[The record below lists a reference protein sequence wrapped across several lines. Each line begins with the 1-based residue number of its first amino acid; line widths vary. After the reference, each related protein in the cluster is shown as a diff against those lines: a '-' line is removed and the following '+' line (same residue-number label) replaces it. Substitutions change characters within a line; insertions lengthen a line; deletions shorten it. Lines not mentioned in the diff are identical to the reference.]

1 MAQIIELTD
10 RSGLDYL
17 HALVSRAQ
25 DMRPVLME
33 IGEDMAETTKQRF
46 SSASAPDGTAWA
58 PNSALTLARYSSN
71 FARKKDGSLTKGSAA
86 KLAGKKPGTGETRM
100 LAATINYQ
108 VQGTDSVGIGSPMVY
123 AGTFNYGAQSGE
135 FGFGMYSSRVGN
147 FPIPW
152 GNIPARPFLGASE
165 ADKTNI
171 VQLVQDYLAG

>member
-1 MAQIIELTD
+1 MAQIIELTA
-10 RSGLDYL
+10 RSGLDYT
-17 HALVSRAQ
+17 HAFVDRAQ

-33 IGEDMAETTKQRF
+33 IGEDMAESTKQRF

-71 FARKKDGSLTKGSAA
+71 FARKKDGEFTKASAA

-100 LAATINYQ
+100 LGTTINYQ
-108 VQGTDSVGIGSPMVY
+108 PKGTDSVGIGSPMVY

-135 FGFGMYSSRVGN
+135 FGFGMYSTRVGS

-152 GNIPARPFLGASE
+152 GNIPPRPFLGASE